1 MVKDMTEFYAYHT
14 ATDKSMYVGQHIIFD
29 KTHHNG
35 VYKRVYKKLDIVNEI
50 YSNPGKINADTLEHH
65 TRVALRE
72 LALEKARQ
80 IICPNAPSRMSCL
93 YVSKTIAEAEQW
105 AESFVNWGRP
115 TYSIVKLK
123 IKGNK
128 FVGDSY
134 NCFDATLNEQENLLL
149 AEKYWNNEP
158 NQYGKEPINE
168 ILVDGDIEVVEIIKE
183 INANLE

>member
-1 MVKDMTEFYAYHT
+1 MEVFYAYHT
-14 ATDKSMYVGQHIIFD
+14 VTDTPMYVGQKIVFD

-35 VYKRVYKKLDIVNEI
+35 VYKRVYEKLDMVNEI
-50 YSNPGKINADTLEHH
+50 YSNPDKFNADTLEHH

-80 IICPNAPSRMSCL
+80 TICPEAPSRMACL
-93 YVSKTIAEAEQW
+93 YVSETIAEAEQW
-105 AESFVNWGRP
+105 AKSFVNWGRP

-149 AEKYWNNEP
+149 AERYWNNEP
-158 NQYGKEPINE
+158 NQYGKIPIRE
-168 ILVDGDIEVVEIIKE
+168 ILVNGEIDVVEIIKE
-183 INANLE
+183 INVNL

>member
-1 MVKDMTEFYAYHT
+1 MKNEFYAYHT
-14 ATDKSMYVGQHIIFD
+14 VTDKPMYVGQHIIYD
-29 KTHHNG
+29 ETHYNG
-35 VYKRVYKKLDIVNEI
+35 VHKRVYEKFDLVNQI
-50 YSNPGKINADTLEHH
+50 YSDPDKFDAKTLEHH

-72 LALEKARQ
+72 LALEKVRLA
-80 IICPNAPSRMSCL
+80 ICPEAPSRMRCL
-93 YVSKTIAEAEQW
+93 YVSETIAEAEQW

-149 AEKYWNNEP
+149 AKRYWNNEP
-158 NQYGKEPINE
+158 NQYGKEPIKE
-168 ILVDGDIEVVEIIKE
+168 ILVNGDIEVVEIIKE
-183 INANLE
+183 INTNLNWS

>member
-1 MVKDMTEFYAYHT
+1 MKNEFYAYHT
-14 ATDKSMYVGQHIIFD
+14 VTDKPMYVGQHIIFD
-29 KTHHNG
+29 QTHHNG
-35 VYKRVYKKLDIVNEI
+35 VYQRVYEKIDIVNEI
-50 YSNPGKINADTLEHH
+50 YSCPDKFNADTLEHH

-80 IICPNAPSRMSCL
+80 TICPKAPSRMSCL
-93 YVSKTIAEAEQW
+93 YVSETIAEAEQW
-105 AESFVNWGRP
+105 AESFVNWKRP

-149 AEKYWNNEP
+149 AKKYWNNEL
-158 NQYGKEPINE
+158 NQHGKEPIKE
-168 ILVDGDIEVVEIIKE
+168 ILVNGDIEVVEIIEE
-183 INANLE
+183 INTNLE